1 MFARILGRGALGAGV
16 FGLGL
21 LAAAFAFQARA
32 FDEGIDYTTVPRPQ
46 PTDTEGKVEVLEFFW
61 YGCPHCWHL
70 EPILTQWRATMPAD
84 ATFRRAPAILGP
96 SWEPLARAYFAA
108 ELMGKVDVIHEPLF
122 RAVHVDKRRL
132 QDLDAITQF
141 VVGLGLDGAAFKEAY
156 GSFFVEM
163 QVRRVKELGKD
174 FGLEGVPA
182 IVVNG
187 KLRTSATQTGSNERL
202 FEVVNALVEQE
213 AKAVAAT
220 PAVPVAPTI
229 PAVPAVPAP

>member
-1 MFARILGRGALGAGV
+1 MFARILGVGVLGMGML
-16 FGLGL
+16 LGL
-21 LAAAFAFQARA
+21 ATFQARA
-32 FDEGIDYTTVPRPQ
+32 FDEGIDYATVPQPQ
-46 PTDTEGKVEVLEFFW
+46 PTETEGKVEVLEFFW

-70 EPILTQWRATMPAD
+70 EPVLTQWRATMPAN
-84 ATFRRAPAILGP
+84 AVFRRTPAILGP

-163 QVRRVKELGKD
+163 QVRRAKELAKD
-174 FGLEGVPA
+174 FGLDGVPA

-187 KLRTSATQTGSNERL
+187 KLRTSATQTGSNEKL
-202 FEVVNALVEQE
+202 FEVVNALIKREAEAIAVEP
-213 AKAVAAT
+213 AA
-220 PAVPVAPTI
+220 PAA
-229 PAVPAVPAP
+229 PAP